1 MNQAGSRVGARC
13 WSGVRV
19 CQAVRRS
26 QACPPSTSLTSSTTP
41 AFDANPT
48 RRLPCFEVDCPSLA
62 QQQEKGRT
70 Q

>member
-13 WSGVRV
+13 WSGVWV
-19 CQAVRRS
+19 GQVVAPG
-26 QACPPSTSLTSSTTP
+26 QACPSVTAVTSSTP
-41 AFDANPT
+41 AVDVNPT

-62 QQQEKGRT
+62 QQQERGRT

>member
-19 CQAVRRS
+19 FQAVRRS
-26 QACPPSTSLTSSTTP
+26 QACPSFTAVTSSTP
-41 AFDANPT
+41 AVDVNPT